1 MKFRTKLAILVVA
14 AILSLAGFGL
24 ITDGLSVDKI
34 ITAHNPGTSVTVHV
48 TSYRILT

>member
-1 MKFRTKLAILVVA
+1 MKFRTKLVIFVLA
-14 AILSLAGFGL
+14 AFLTLAGFGL

-34 ITAHNPGTSVTVHV
+34 ITAQNPGTSVTVHV